1 MTVKTDEKDKNMCKR
16 KYESILQQEN
26 KVTKEPSPK
35 LKRKKVKQ
43 FYLIGRQL
51 KFSLQSYM
59 YINMYIFQNCIEYFK
74 EYITIDKLYFQM
86 STIGIETEPVSTCP
100 PSSLCQPGAAL
111 SVPATV
117 CYEGEGN
124 KCF

>member
-1 MTVKTDEKDKNMCKR
+1 MTVKTEEKDKNMCKR

-51 KFSLQSYM
+51 KFSLQLQ
-59 YINMYIFQNCIEYFK
+59 YIFQNCIEYFK
-74 EYITIDKLYFQM
+74 EYMTIDKLYFQM

>member
-1 MTVKTDEKDKNMCKR
+1 MTVKTEEKDKNMCKR

-51 KFSLQSYM
+51 KFSLQLQ
-59 YINMYIFQNCIEYFK
+59 YIFQNCIEYFK
-74 EYITIDKLYFQM
+74 EYMTIDK
-86 STIGIETEPVSTCP
+86 
-100 PSSLCQPGAAL
+100 
-111 SVPATV
+111 
-117 CYEGEGN
+117 
-124 KCF
+124 